1 MVRRVTVWTMVMA
14 FVVGLVAPV
23 LAQQQT
29 APAAPAPATP
39 APAAKPAEP
48 VKPAAKAT
56 ETAKPAAK
64 AAKTK
69 SASGTIKTASGESI
83 TVIGADKKE
92 WAFAV
97 DKDTK
102 ITKGGKAVT
111 SKDLAKKDP
120 VTVKYA
126 EAEGKMTA
134 KVVAVKAAKAAKA
147 AAKKPAS

>member
-1 MVRRVTVWTMVMA
+1 MVMA

-23 LAQQQT
+23 PAQQQT
-29 APAAPAPATP
+29 TPAAPAPATP

-48 VKPAAKAT
+48 AKPAAKAT

-64 AAKTK
+64 AAKVK
-69 SASGTIKTASGESI
+69 SAGGTIKTASADSI

-92 WAFAV
+92 WTFAV

-102 ITKGGKAVT
+102 LTKGGKAIET
-111 SKDLAKKDP
+111 KDLAEKDQ
-120 VTVKYA
+120 VAIKYA
-126 EAEGKMTA
+126 QAEGKMTA
-134 KVVAVKAAKAAKA
+134 KAVEVKAAKAAKA